1 MAAITTPAQAQRT
14 PRPGKNPGPIHY
26 SWVIVGILVVVQV
39 IGSAISQS
47 AGVMVAPLRD
57 PHGDFGWGIGTIGAL
72 MAVYYLVGGLFAPI
86 SGWLGERY
94 GARRLMLGGG
104 MLYGASMFLLGLV
117 RQPWHFLL
125 AFSLLLALTQSIC
138 MVPLMASVSDWFRRR
153 LGLGTGIL
161 WAAGGLGAA
170 LLAPVVGS
178 LLDQVGWQGTF
189 WSLGA
194 VGGGIILSLTTLYR
208 DRPADLGLLPYGAT
222 RDDPPDVGHSPAIER
237 LRRQVFAR
245 HMRHTRAFW
254 HLPLIHGLG
263 CAGHGVVLLY
273 VIPLAVEQGLTLVAA
288 SVILSLISVWSIG
301 SRLLTP
307 IIAER
312 SGGKPVMAAALLIQG
327 LTVLV
332 LFWAHDAWSFYLFGS
347 LFGIGFGGEMS
358 AYLVVNR
365 QYFGTGPTGSLY
377 GLEMMGAMLGHAVSS
392 ALAGLVLAATGAFTP
407 VLALSMAFS
416 LAGMLVILHLESS
429 ARVLIPHWEEGLPP
443 EARTL
448 LTDPPSLRSPSAQSA
463 AGPHAS

>member
-1 MAAITTPAQAQRT
+1 MTLPASAPRHS
-14 PRPGKNPGPIHY
+14 RPGRLPGGIHY

-72 MAVYYLVGGLFAPI
+72 MAVYYVVGALFAPV

-94 GARRLMLGGG
+94 GARHLMLAGGL
-104 MLYGASMFLLGLV
+104 LYGGSMVLLGLV
-117 RQPWHFLL
+117 RQPWQFLL
-125 AFSLLLALTQSIC
+125 TFSVLLSLTQSIC
-138 MVPLMASVSDWFRRR
+138 MVPLMTAVSGWFRRR

-170 LLAPVVGS
+170 LLAPLVSV
-178 LLDQVGWQGTF
+178 LLDQLGWQGTF

-194 VGGGIILSLTTLYR
+194 VGGGLILSLTVFFR
-208 DRPADLGLLPYGAT
+208 NRPADLGLTPYGAT
-222 RDDPPDVGHSPAIER
+222 EADPPEVVRSPAIER
-237 LRRQVFAR
+237 LRRQVFTQ
-245 HMRHTRAFW
+245 HMRRTRAFW

-263 CAGHGVVLLY
+263 CAGHGIVLLY
-273 VIPLAVEQGLTLVAA
+273 VIPLAVEQGLTLVSA
-288 SVILSLISVWSIG
+288 SVILSLISVCSIG
-301 SRLLTP
+301 SRFLTP
-307 IIAER
+307 IVAER
-312 SGGKPVMAAALLIQG
+312 SGGKPIMAAALVIQC

-332 LFWAHDAWSFYLFGS
+332 LFWAHEVWTFYLFGS

-365 QYFGTGPTGSLY
+365 QYFGAGPTSTLY
-377 GLEMMGAMLGHAVSS
+377 GWEMLGALLGHAVASG
-392 ALAGLVLAATGAFTP
+392 LAGLVLAVTGAFPP

-416 LAGMLVILHLESS
+416 LVGVLVILHLESS
-429 ARVLIPHWEEGLPP
+429 AQVLIPHWEESLPP
-443 EARTL
+443 EARSMTMR
-448 LTDPPSLRSPSAQSA
+448 PPRS
-463 AGPHAS
+463 

>member
-1 MAAITTPAQAQRT
+1 MCTMTLPAQT
-14 PRPGKNPGPIHY
+14 PRNPRPVRLPGGMHY

-72 MAVYYLVGGLFAPI
+72 IAVYYVVGALFAPV

-94 GARRLMLGGG
+94 GARHLMLAGGL
-104 MLYGASMFLLGLV
+104 LYGGSMLLLGLV

-125 AFSLLLALTQSIC
+125 TFSVLLSLTQSIC
-138 MVPLMASVSDWFRRR
+138 LVPLMVAVSGWFRRR

-170 LLAPVVGS
+170 LLAPLVSS
-178 LLDQVGWQGTF
+178 LLDQLGWQGTF

-194 VGGGIILSLTTLYR
+194 VGGGLILSLTLLFR
-208 DRPADLGLLPYGAT
+208 DRPADLGLTPYGAT
-222 RDDPPDVGHSPAIER
+222 AADPPEVVRSPGLER
-237 LRRQVFAR
+237 QRRQAFLHHVR
-245 HMRHTRAFW
+245 RTRAFW
-254 HLPLIHGLG
+254 DLPLIHGLG
-263 CAGHGVVLLY
+263 CAGHGIVLIYVV
-273 VIPLAVEQGLTLVAA
+273 PLAVEQGLTLVSA
-288 SVILSLISVWSIG
+288 SVILSLISVCSIG

-307 IIAER
+307 IVAER
-312 SGGKPVMAAALLIQG
+312 SGGKPIMAAALVIQS

-332 LFWAHDAWSFYLFGS
+332 LFWAHEVWTFYLFGS

-365 QYFGTGPTGSLY
+365 QYFGTGPTSTLY
-377 GLEMMGAMLGHAVSS
+377 GWEMMGAMLGHAV
-392 ALAGLVLAATGAFTP
+392 ATGLAGLVLYVTGSFP
-407 VLALSMAFS
+407 LILVLSMAFS
-416 LAGMLVILHLESS
+416 LVGVLVILHLESS
-429 ARVLIPHWEEGLPP
+429 ARVLIPHWEESLPP
-443 EARTL
+443 EARSMTMR
-448 LTDPPSLRSPSAQSA
+448 PPRS
-463 AGPHAS
+463 